1 MPAPPPPPL
10 PPLGPTSGPSPP
22 APGLEGAEHQEEEEE
37 RWVEDCGNSISDVK
51 LVERGRGGPVLRADV
66 PAPPI
71 RSLLL
76 LPSFNWIR
84 TRRLLMYTPAKQT
97 VKGREGLNV
106 SVVVV
111 VAAAVVVVVI
121 LLVVADAAVILA
133 AIAV

>member
-1 MPAPPPPPL
+1 M
-10 PPLGPTSGPSPP
+10 
-22 APGLEGAEHQEEEEE
+22 
-37 RWVEDCGNSISDVK
+37 
-51 LVERGRGGPVLRADV
+51 LRADV
-66 PAPPI
+66 PAPADTVAALAA
-71 RSLLL
+71 LLQL
-76 LPSFNWIR
+76 DSNPPVADVHS
-84 TRRLLMYTPAKQT
+84 AKQT